1 MHCGVIHFCS
11 ELKSIFLI
19 NNRVEEAKSARSKL
33 KQTSGYEDKVK
44 MSRFN
49 LEIGNEFK
57 KFMGVAVAVA
67 VRVTVSV
74 SVCCKWLSSIVASV
88 HASGCC
94 WLLVVVVGCCVLL
107 VCFVWCCCWLLAG
120 SVCCVWL

>member
-1 MHCGVIHFCS
+1 M
-11 ELKSIFLI
+11 
-19 NNRVEEAKSARSKL
+19 EEAKSAKSKL

-67 VRVTVSV
+67 GRVTVSV
-74 SVCCKWLSSIVASV
+74 SVCCNVTMLQGTRYKPQYICADNRVHPAQCTLLSFKLNKAS
-88 HASGCC
+88 
-94 WLLVVVVGCCVLL
+94 
-107 VCFVWCCCWLLAG
+107 F
-120 SVCCVWL
+120 